1 MPVTLN
7 KIHPRVLQIII
18 SEPWTTEE
26 LMATYPEAQRLLDAA
41 APGKKLYTVVDLT
54 ATNHLPLGIL
64 RARASPQVSHL
75 NSDSVI
81 IIGGNS
87 IVKTIAETGFRLVH
101 YSKVHFVY
109 SQNEAWDYLRS
120 LGIDDA
126 EDKTKS
132 E

>member
-1 MPVTLN
+1 
-7 KIHPRVLQIII
+7 
-18 SEPWTTEE
+18 
-26 LMATYPEAQRLLDAA
+26 MATCPEAQRLFDAA
-41 APGKKLYTVVDLT
+41 APGKKLYTIVDLT
-54 ATNHLPLGIL
+54 ATNYLPLGIL
-64 RARASPQVSHL
+64 RARVSPQVTHL

-87 IVKTIAETGFRLVH
+87 VVKTIAETGFRLVH